1 MHSKSHIIDI
11 DHFVP
16 KSLGGPGNI
25 EENLVPVGLSLN
37 RYKSN
42 QVPSGLFNYAYLVS
56 EDFRLRCSKIEIE
69 QNKYYKDAKSKGM
82 AKIITAKIN
91 MKEELNEIR
100 NIYREIK
107 KFHNQNL

>member
-1 MHSKSHIIDI
+1 MKKIFIIKTIRSSNDI
-11 DHFVP
+11 W
-16 KSLGGPGNI
+16 
-25 EENLVPVGLSLN
+25 
-37 RYKSN
+37 
-42 QVPSGLFNYAYLVS
+42 
-56 EDFRLRCSKIEIE
+56 
-69 QNKYYKDAKSKGM
+69 NKYYKDAKSKGM